1 MVSVFNTGL
10 NEETWIKY
18 SQQIVAKFP
27 ELKKAIKDNR
37 LQLPNRNLKKYLYEF
52 PSDYGGLGEVLEE
65 KKFEK
70 VNFFEN
76 KVSKNKQIPS
86 IELRNGLLCVPLESS
101 LNIIYNPKTV
111 NISPP
116 VFPPVFPM
124 QIPRPWPPY
133 WDMQYMPTEIPAVKK
148 VKNKDQSSSKS
159 RSRSR
164 NKDKKERKRSRD
176 RSRNRNRD
184 RDRNTDRNKDSD
196 RSRDRSK

>member
-18 SQQIVAKFP
+18 SQQIVAKFT
-27 ELKKAIKDNR
+27 ELKKAIKENR
-37 LQLPNRNLKKYLYEF
+37 LQLPNRNLKKYIYEF

-76 KVSKNKQIPS
+76 KVTKNKQTPS

-116 VFPPVFPM
+116 VFPPVFPI
-124 QIPRPWPPY
+124 QIPRHWPPY
-133 WDMQYMPTEIPAVKK
+133 WDMQYIHNAEVSALKK
-148 VKNKDQSSSKS
+148 SNTKEESSSLS

-164 NKDKKERKRSRD
+164 EKDRNFRNKEKKERTRSKDRRDKKEK
-176 RSRNRNRD
+176 
-184 RDRNTDRNKDSD
+184 
-196 RSRDRSK
+196 SK